1 MTTAEPGKRTYLL
14 EMKDGTRKKITVPD
28 TWKVTFGPVHPGSER
43 NTGHQGIALR
53 FWAGSTKTGQQMAV
67 FTEVASFRTLNDMQI
82 LEEVVERKRET
93 FVRQGDES
101 GEQVVAEAAVR
112 TWADP
117 DAPKQSKSA
126 FEPAGKG
133 LPQLLVVQR

>member
-1 MTTAEPGKRTYLL
+1 MPTEEGKRTYLVT
-14 EMKDGTRKKITVPD
+14 MKDDTKKKITVPD

-53 FWAGSTKTGQQMAV
+53 FWAGNTKTGQQMAV
-67 FTEVASFRTLNDMQI
+67 FTDVASFRTLDDMQI

-112 TWADP
+112 TWVNP
-117 DAPKQSKSA
+117 DAPKDKPSA
-126 FEPAGKG
+126 FTPAGQG
-133 LPQLLVVQR
+133 VPQLLVVQR